1 MGPTRKCGWYTWWHS
16 AGENWFFS
24 FPSSISGNS
33 CLFESGTLGP
43 LPLLSSGN
51 LSGLTLCSPT
61 HNVTVSASS
70 CVPTP
75 CWIWKKL
82 FAWSCPSPLV
92 LTLFLPPLQ
101 HPTPNLDGEDLTMT
115 FHSRV
120 SNSSCED
127 CSTYWLW
134 FFNIIYAHTL
144 PVYWWRKFIRR
155 DSIL

>member
-1 MGPTRKCGWYTWWHS
+1 MCTHTHTHAYTKIIRVVHGSRQEVWLIYLMTLTWRKLIFT
-16 AGENWFFS
+16 

-33 CLFESGTLGP
+33 CLFESGTLCP
-43 LPLLSSGN
+43 LPLLNGGN

-82 FAWSCPSPLV
+82 FPWSCPSPLV

-120 SNSSCED
+120 STPHAKTALHTD
-127 CSTYWLW
+127 CG
-134 FFNIIYAHTL
+134 F
-144 PVYWWRKFIRR
+144 
-155 DSIL
+155 